1 MQLALSKN
9 ASKEYEKIPKEERA
23 KVKKKLISLEANPL
37 SGKKLSGEL
46 SDYYSLRAWPYRIIY
61 EINAKQNLIQIHKIS
76 HRQGVYK

>member
-9 ASKEYEKIPKEERA
+9 AQREYEKIPKQERT
-23 KVKKKLISLEANPL
+23 KIKKKLISLEANPR

>member
-9 ASKEYEKIPKEERA
+9 AQREYEKIPEHERT
-23 KVKKKLISLEANPL
+23 KIKKKLISLEANPR

-46 SDYYSLRAWPYRIIY
+46 SNYYSLRAWPYRILY

-76 HRQGVYK
+76 HRQRVYK